1 MNVITKI
8 GRVSNISYTSEQ
20 ISEEIK
26 TEQLSFTL
34 EYAAEQTV
42 AVKCNDDRLISE
54 IRGKLK
60 DGDQITVIGLMNN
73 SEFFIDENTV
83 IRGVGILT
91 EDDSYVTV
99 YPKYFGKDLAL
110 KYRQQELNM
119 QELLKVSEQ
128 FADENDPF

>member
-1 MNVITKI
+1 MNITTKI
-8 GRVSNISYTSEQ
+8 GTVSNLSYTSEQ
-20 ISEEIK
+20 VTDELV

-34 EYAAEQTV
+34 EYTAGKTV
-42 AVKCNDDRLISE
+42 FVKCNDESLISE

-60 DGDQITVIGLMNN
+60 NGDHITVIGLLKD
-73 SEFFIDENTV
+73 SEFFVDENTV

-91 EDDSYVTV
+91 KDDTV

-119 QELLKVSEQ
+119 QELMKVSEQ